1 MVKKVLVVVLA
12 VVALVLTADV
22 VYIGSMLF
30 SQNTQQPPSVPY
42 DANGSVSLYNPYNQA
57 QLSQTDNTTLGSPY
71 NPDSII
77 PTLPP
82 VSNPTAEQPTGANG
96 EAPSQNADATEV
108 PTTAAADP
116 SSYSLEQVITA
127 MNNAITYV
135 KSAKN
140 FTALKEQTGN
150 AEIVEL
156 SIAWLRAP
164 GEAIIQ
170 AIIDSIK
177 PLTYHFVNGTAT
189 DPKTNEVVT
198 PFDVIPPSGEAF
210 RIDPAGVTA
219 YGAKKNADGSIT
231 YTVRIREE
239 TCDLAEHPPY
249 HSTCMGYLKLE
260 QFDLQGVKIDS
271 GTVTYHE
278 GQIDITVD
286 ANGMPLVFSE
296 YLPMTG
302 VGSGSLGISATAKMT
317 GYLTET
323 WSFTW

>member
-12 VVALVLTADV
+12 VITVVLCADV
-22 VYIGSMLF
+22 IYIGSLLF
-30 SQNTQQPPSVPY
+30 KQQSQQPTVPY
-42 DANGSVSLYNPYNQA
+42 DADSAISLYNPYNNT
-57 QLSQTDNTTLGSPY
+57 QTTNPVENSTLGSPY
-71 NPDSII
+71 NPQSII
-77 PTLPP
+77 PTLPS
-82 VSNPTAEQPTGANG
+82 VTNPTAVQPTGVNG
-96 EAPSQNADATEV
+96 EHPTQDMNATEV
-108 PTTAAADP
+108 PTTSADP
-116 SSYSLEQVITA
+116 ATYSLEQVITA

-150 AEIVEL
+150 AEILEL
-156 SIAWLRAP
+156 SIGWLRAP

-177 PLTYHFVNGTAT
+177 PLTYKFVNGTAT
-189 DPKTNEVVT
+189 DPKTKEVVT
-198 PFDVIPPSGEAF
+198 PFDVIPPSGTVF
-210 RIDPAGVTA
+210 NINPAGVTA
-219 YGAKKNADGSIT
+219 YGAKKNADGSVT

-239 TCDLAEHPPY
+239 TCDLEEHPPY

-286 ANGMPLVFSE
+286 AQGMPLVFRE

-302 VGSGSLGISATAKMT
+302 VGSGSLGISATAKLT

-323 WSFTW
+323 WTFTW

>member
-12 VVALVLTADV
+12 VISVVLLADV
-22 VYIGSMLF
+22 VYIGSLLF
-30 SQNTQQPPSVPY
+30 LQENQQTTVPY
-42 DANGSVSLYNPYNQA
+42 DPDSAISLYNPYNNQ
-57 QLSQTDNTTLGSPY
+57 QTASPVENSTLGSPY
-71 NPDSII
+71 NPNSII
-77 PTLPP
+77 PTLPA
-82 VSNPTAEQPTGANG
+82 VTNPTAVQPTDANG
-96 EAPSQNADATEV
+96 EPVTQDMNATEM
-108 PTTAAADP
+108 PTTAADP
-116 SSYSLEQVITA
+116 SNYSLEQVITE
-127 MNNAITYV
+127 MTNAVAYV
-135 KSAKN
+135 KNAKN

-150 AEIVEL
+150 AEILEL
-156 SIAWLRAP
+156 SIGWLRAP

-177 PLTYHFVNGTAT
+177 PLTYNFVNGTAT
-189 DPKTNEVVT
+189 DPKTKEIVT
-198 PFDVIPPSGEAF
+198 PFDVIPPSGVTF
-210 RIDPAGVTA
+210 SIDPAGVTA

-239 TCDLAEHPPY
+239 VCDLNDHPPY

-286 ANGMPLVFSE
+286 AQGLPVKFRE

-302 VGSGSLGISATAKMT
+302 VGSGSLGISATAKLT
-317 GYLTET
+317 GYLEET
-323 WSFTW
+323 WTFTW

>member
-12 VVALVLTADV
+12 VITVVLLADV
-22 VYIGSMLF
+22 VYIGSLLF
-30 SQNTQQPPSVPY
+30 TQQPQQTTVPY
-42 DANGSVSLYNPYNQA
+42 DADSAISLYNPYNNP
-57 QLSQTDNTTLGSPY
+57 LTTNPVESSTLGSPY
-71 NPDSII
+71 NPNSII
-77 PTLPP
+77 PTLPS
-82 VSNPTAEQPTGANG
+82 VTSPTAVQPTDVNG
-96 EAPSQNADATEV
+96 EAATQDVNATEA
-108 PTTAAADP
+108 PTAPADP

-127 MNNAITYV
+127 KNNAIGYV
-135 KSAKN
+135 KGAKN

-150 AEIVEL
+150 AEILEL

-189 DPKTNEVVT
+189 DPKTNEIVT

-210 RIDPAGVTA
+210 KINPAGVTA
-219 YGAKKNADGSIT
+219 YGAKQNADGSIT

-239 TCDLAEHPPY
+239 TCDLNEHPPY

-260 QFDLQGVKIDS
+260 QFDLQGAKIDS

-286 ANGMPLVFSE
+286 ANGMPLVFRE

>member
-12 VVALVLTADV
+12 VIAVVLCADV
-22 VYIGSMLF
+22 VYIGSLLY
-30 SQNTQQPPSVPY
+30 SQNTQQQTTVPY
-42 DANGSVSLYNPYNQA
+42 DPDSAISLYNPYNNQ
-57 QLSQTDNTTLGSPY
+57 QTASPVENSTLGSPY
-71 NPDSII
+71 NPNSII
-77 PTLPP
+77 PTLPA
-82 VSNPTAEQPTGANG
+82 VTNPTAVQPTDANG
-96 EAPSQNADATEV
+96 EPVTQDMNATEV
-108 PTTAAADP
+108 PTTAAEP
-116 SSYSLEQVITA
+116 SNYSLEQVITE
-127 MNNAITYV
+127 MTNAVAYV
-135 KSAKN
+135 KNAKN

-150 AEIVEL
+150 AEILEL
-156 SIAWLRAP
+156 SIGWLRAP

-177 PLTYHFVNGTAT
+177 PLTYNFVNGTAT
-189 DPKTNEVVT
+189 DPKTKEIVT
-198 PFDVIPPSGEAF
+198 PFDVIPPSGVTF
-210 RIDPAGVTA
+210 SIDPAGVTA

-239 TCDLAEHPPY
+239 VCDLNDHPQY

-286 ANGMPLVFSE
+286 AQGLPVKFRE

-302 VGSGSLGISATAKMT
+302 VGSGSLGISATAKLT
-317 GYLTET
+317 GYLEET
-323 WSFTW
+323 WTFTW